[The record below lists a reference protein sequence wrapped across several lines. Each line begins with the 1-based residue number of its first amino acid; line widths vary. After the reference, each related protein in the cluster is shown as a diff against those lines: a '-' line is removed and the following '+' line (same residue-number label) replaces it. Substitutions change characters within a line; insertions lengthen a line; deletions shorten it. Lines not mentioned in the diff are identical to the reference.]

1 MEAKY
6 TTPICFHP
14 SFHISPPGVDGVGGG
29 VDGDVLHNHIVG
41 VADVLQ
47 HGGSQ

>member
-29 VDGDVLHNHIVG
+29 VDGDVLHNHIVR
-41 VADVLQ
+41 VAGVLQ